1 MERTMNPMKLLAIVA
16 LSLFVSLTA
25 RAQRFD
31 EFFTDSTLR
40 LNYIFAGDR
49 AEQRI
54 YLDELEKTP
63 RWYGRRMRLGELP
76 LKGDGQITVADAA
89 SGKVIYRHSFSSLF
103 QEWLT
108 TTESHSV
115 AKSFENVFL
124 VPFPKEKVSIKVE
137 LFDYRERPITSLTH
151 TVDPRDI
158 LIRRTD
164 KPNYPYVTMQQAADT
179 AHCIHFAYVAEGYT
193 EDQMDDFLRDVRMA
207 MEALFAHEPFKSL
220 RPRFNIVAVKSP
232 SLGVGTSHPGKGIW
246 NKSALQS
253 HFDTFYSARYLT
265 TLHMKRLNDALDCIP
280 YEHIIVLV
288 NSPVYGGGGIYN
300 SYTISTMHNERSL
313 PVVVH
318 EFGHSFGGLAD
329 EYEYSEDDPQYFPD
343 IETWR
348 PNITTQCDFSKKWE
362 NLVKEGKAGLVEG
375 GGYQRKGVWRG
386 CPDCRMRT
394 NEVKEFCPVCQ
405 QALTRLIDFYTVE

>member
-1 MERTMNPMKLLAIVA
+1 MLALQQA
-16 LSLFVSLTA
+16 K
-25 RAQRFD
+25 AQRFD

-49 AEQRI
+49 TEQRI
-54 YLDELEKTP
+54 YVDELEKTS
-63 RWYGRRMRLGELP
+63 RWYGRRIRLDQLP
-76 LKGDGQITVADAA
+76 LKGDGQITVSDAA

-103 QEWLT
+103 QEWLAT
-108 TTESHSV
+108 EESHRV

-124 VPFPKEKVSIKVE
+124 VPLPKQKVNIKVE
-137 LFDYRERPITSLTH
+137 LLDYHERPITSLTH
-151 TVDPRDI
+151 TVDPTDI

-164 KPNYPYVTMQQAADT
+164 KPQFPYVTMQQAADT

-193 EDQMDDFLRDVRMA
+193 EDQMDTFIDDVKRA
-207 MEALFAHEPFKSL
+207 MEALFEHEPFKSL
-220 RPRFNIVAVKSP
+220 RSRFNIVAVKSP
-232 SLGVGTSHPGKGIW
+232 SEGTGTSHPGKGLW

-265 TLHMKRLNDALDCIP
+265 TLHLKRLYDALNCVP
-280 YEHIIVLV
+280 AEHVLVLV

-300 SYTISTMHNERSL
+300 SYTISTMHNDRSL

-329 EYEYSEDDPQYFPD
+329 EYEYSDDDPQYFPD
-343 IETWR
+343 VETWR
-348 PNITTQCDFSKKWE
+348 PNITTKCDFSQKWQ
-362 NLVKEGKAGLVEG
+362 NLIDEGKAGFVEG
-375 GGYQRKGVWRG
+375 GGYQSKGVWRG